1 VDDRYRTLKKA
12 RMYHPLVQKIV
23 TIGGGTGQF
32 QILRGLKNYEC
43 SVTAIVN
50 MSDDGKSSGK
60 LRDEYG
66 VLPPGDVRQCM
77 VALADDEHAQI
88 LRDLFN
94 FRFKDGH
101 SLGNLIITALAEITG
116 SSAEGIKEAA
126 KLIKVK
132 GKVLPVTAD
141 SVTLSAKTE
150 DGRTLDGQDNVSYPE
165 GEHTKITQL
174 MLEPEAFLFKDAG
187 EAIREAD
194 KIVICPGDLYGSILP
209 NFCIKGMKEALQN
222 SSATKIYVCNMF
234 TKEGNFNFKALD
246 FVKEIEK
253 YSGCKMD
260 HIIISQDKPDQAVLD
275 KYFTEH
281 SKLVEDDLGDDP
293 RALRADLAKVYPSE
307 AKTILRHVPEKIA
320 RAIVSL

>member
-1 VDDRYRTLKKA
+1 
-12 RMYHPLVQKIV
+12 
-23 TIGGGTGQF
+23 
-32 QILRGLKNYEC
+32 
-43 SVTAIVN
+43 
-50 MSDDGKSSGK
+50 
-60 LRDEYG
+60 
-66 VLPPGDVRQCM
+66 
-77 VALADDEHAQI
+77 
-88 LRDLFN
+88 
-94 FRFKDGH
+94 
-101 SLGNLIITALAEITG
+101 
-116 SSAEGIKEAA
+116 
-126 KLIKVK
+126 
-132 GKVLPVTAD
+132 
-141 SVTLSAKTE
+141 
-150 DGRTLDGQDNVSYPE
+150 
-165 GEHTKITQL
+165 